1 MNGNMLCETT
11 KDITKLEED
20 KWVAEFKEDGC
31 RCVYNKGRFKGRSQN
46 SQYTKKIPELE
57 SHLPAILDGELVYEN
72 DKLERYNRYLVVMS
86 RLRVVSEFDIKIQS
100 KISPLKFKVFDILEL
115 NGEDLRDKPLMERK
129 EILNNLEFDNPN
141 FEKVEYSTEIEN
153 VLFTAKERKYEGI
166 ILKKMDSTYQPRRS
180 QDWLKFKFNIQ
191 KVIEVVEWEDNSDE
205 SITAISKKGIRT
217 KINKPDCDNIK
228 KQIEDKG
235 KAKITIEF
243 LDTTDSGK
251 VRFPIYKGVVIW
263 EIIEH

>member
-72 DKLERYNRYLVVMS
+72 DKLERYNKYLVVMS

-100 KISPLKFKVFDILEL
+100 KISPLKYRVFDILEL

-129 EILNNLEFDNPN
+129 EILNNLTFDNPN

-180 QDWLKFKFNIQ
+180 QDWLKWKFNTE
-191 KVIEVVEWEDNSDE
+191 KVINFNQFTYNNAGIRLTNGSDTIQIPKNTQQEIISEINKNGNVNCEVEYLDE
-205 SITAISKKGIRT
+205 SKEGH
-217 KINKPDCDNIK
+217 
-228 KQIEDKG
+228 
-235 KAKITIEF
+235 
-243 LDTTDSGK
+243 L
-251 VRFPIYKGVVIW
+251 RFGVFKRIVKDV
-263 EIIEH
+263 